1 MIWLRSVVRLLVFG
15 VAIGA
20 ITLMA
25 VVAVQVFMNLPVG
38 GEIGLGE
45 GGLPAF
51 EGIRL
56 DSPGDFL
63 GSLMLSFRKADLD
76 TPNPGSA
83 GMVSFVV
90 YPGETASDVAQHL
103 YEQGFVEDPQLFS
116 QLMRYLDLDASLE
129 AGEYGLRRNMT
140 PREVAEALQH
150 ARTEG
155 VLVTIPEGWRA
166 EQIAYVLEQADLVS
180 AAAFMDAVR
189 SGQYGYP
196 WLAGRPLGHSLE
208 GFLFPDTYEFPKEIT
223 SEEVVSRMLANF
235 DSKVT
240 PEMLALA
247 EARGYSFYEIVTLAS
262 IVERES
268 VIPEERSIIASV
280 YANRLDVQFF
290 EQAAG
295 YLAADPTVQ
304 YAKGYDEATD
314 SWWASMSLTDSQEV
328 ESPYNTFKYQGLP
341 PGPICS
347 PGLAAIEATLYP
359 ADTDYLYFFSKGDG
373 SHAFASTLEEHLEN
387 QAKYGYTP

>member
-1 MIWLRSVVRLLVFG
+1 
-15 VAIGA
+15 
-20 ITLMA
+20 
-25 VVAVQVFMNLPVG
+25 
-38 GEIGLGE
+38 
-45 GGLPAF
+45 
-51 EGIRL
+51 
-56 DSPGDFL
+56 
-63 GSLMLSFRKADLD
+63 
-76 TPNPGSA
+76 
-83 GMVSFVV
+83 
-90 YPGETASDVAQHL
+90 
-103 YEQGFVEDPQLFS
+103 
-116 QLMRYLDLDASLE
+116 
-129 AGEYGLRRNMT
+129 
-140 PREVAEALQH
+140 
-150 ARTEG
+150 
-155 VLVTIPEGWRA
+155 
-166 EQIAYVLEQADLVS
+166 
-180 AAAFMDAVR
+180 
-189 SGQYGYP
+189 
-196 WLAGRPLGHSLE
+196 
-208 GFLFPDTYEFPKEIT
+208 
-223 SEEVVSRMLANF
+223 
-235 DSKVT
+235 VT

-268 VIPEERSIIASV
+268 VIPEERAIIASV

-314 SWWASMSLTDSQEV
+314 SWWAPMSLTDSQEV

>member
-1 MIWLRSVVRLLVFG
+1 MRLLVFVLA
-15 VAIGA
+15 VAA

-25 VVAVQVFMNLPVG
+25 VVAVQVFTNLPTG
-38 GEIGLGE
+38 GEIGLSE
-45 GGLPAF
+45 GGLPTF
-51 EGIRL
+51 EGISL
-56 DSPGDFL
+56 DSPGDFVS
-63 GSLMLSFRKADLD
+63 SLMLSFRKADLD
-76 TPNPGSA
+76 TPNPGSS
-83 GMVSFVV
+83 GMVTFVV
-90 YPGETASDVAQHL
+90 EPGETASDVAQHL
-103 YEQGFVEDPQLFS
+103 YEQGLVEDPQLFS
-116 QLMRYLDLDASLE
+116 QLMRYLGLDVSLE

-140 PREVAEALQH
+140 PREVADALQY

-166 EQIAYVLEQADLVS
+166 EQIAYVLEQTDLVS

-189 SGQYGYP
+189 SGQYDYA

-208 GFLFPDTYEFPKEIT
+208 GFLFPDTYEFPKEI
-223 SEEVVSRMLANF
+223 SGEEVVSRMLANF

-247 EARGYSFYEIVTLAS
+247 EARGYSFFEIVTLAS

-268 VIPEERSIIASV
+268 VIPEERAIIASV
-280 YANRLDVQFF
+280 YANRLSVEYF

-304 YAKGYDEATD
+304 FAKGYDQATG
-314 SWWASMSLTDSQEV
+314 SWWAPMSLTDSQEV

-347 PGLAAIEATLYP
+347 PGMAAIEATLYP